1 MDNEIEVP
9 QYFICPIS
17 LQIMKDPVTAI
28 TGITYD
34 RESIEKWLFKNKNTT
49 CPVTKMPLPNDS
61 DLTPNHTLRRL
72 IQAWCTQ
79 NSSLGI
85 DRIPTPKPPLNKVQV
100 LKLLKDLKDPR
111 LKIKSLRQLELL
123 ATENE
128 RNKKCLLDSGVP
140 KAMIMFI
147 LDCYK
152 KGINQIGEGIEEAL
166 SLLQF
171 VKVSSEDV
179 KILMSENVFYS
190 VLDSLTWL
198 LGCDFSE
205 NSATVKSQAVLV
217 IKNLIQRGDS
227 SVIQRLKF
235 EFFEKIVKVLRNGV
249 VTQQGISGA
258 LKVLLSAC
266 AYGRNRIMMVECG
279 AVFEMIEIEM
289 RTPEKIITELT
300 MSILF
305 HLCSC
310 ASGRAQF
317 LCHKGSMAVLTE
329 RILKVSAA
337 VDDRAIIILSLISK
351 FSATN
356 LVLQEMLK
364 VGTVAKLCLVLQ
376 SDHAKYIK
384 EKAMEIIKNHSVVW
398 RNSPC
403 FPDRSSFFGKFA

>member
-1 MDNEIEVP
+1 MDNEIDVP
-9 QYFICPIS
+9 EYFICPIS

-34 RESIEKWLFKNKNTT
+34 RESIEQWLLKNKNTT
-49 CPVTKMPLPNDS
+49 CPVTKMPLPSDS

-79 NSSLGI
+79 NSQLGI

-100 LKLLKDLKDPR
+100 LKLLRDLKDPA
-111 LKIKSLRQLELL
+111 LKIKSLRQLEIL
-123 ATENE
+123 AAENE
-128 RNKKCLLDSGVP
+128 RNKKCLIDSGVP

-147 LDCYK
+147 LDCYYK
-152 KGINQIGEGIEEAL
+152 KGIQEGVEEAL

-171 VKVSSEDV
+171 VKVSSEEV
-179 KILMSENVFYS
+179 KVLMSENSFDS

-198 LGCDFSE
+198 LGCEFSE
-205 NSATVKSQAVLV
+205 NSATVKSHVVLV

-235 EFFEKIVKVLRNGV
+235 EFFEKIVAVLRNGV
-249 VTQQGISGA
+249 LTQRGISGA

-266 AYGRNRIMMVECG
+266 SYGRNRIMMVECG
-279 AVFEMIEIEM
+279 AVFEIIEIEM
-289 RTPEKIITELT
+289 GTPEKIINELT

-310 ASGRAQF
+310 ASGRAQL

-329 RILKVSAA
+329 RMLKVSAA
-337 VDDRAIIILSLISK
+337 VDDRVIIILSLISK

-356 LVLQEMLK
+356 SVLQEMLK
-364 VGTVAKLCLVLQ
+364 IGTVAKLCLVLQ

-384 EKAMEIIKNHSVVW
+384 EKAMEIIKNHSEVW

-403 FPDRSSFFGKFA
+403 FPERSSFYGKFA